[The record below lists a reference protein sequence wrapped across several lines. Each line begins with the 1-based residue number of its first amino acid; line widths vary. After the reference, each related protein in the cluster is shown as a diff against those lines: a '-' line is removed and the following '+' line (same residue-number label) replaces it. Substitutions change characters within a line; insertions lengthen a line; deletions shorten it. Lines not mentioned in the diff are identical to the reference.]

1 MSKLDELTKAINR
14 LNANF
19 ERVYPPADIPT
30 MTRRQVCDI
39 LGVSNGTI
47 SNYEAK
53 YGSAFKICRNEY
65 SAEFVRA
72 LKNGG
77 NA

>member
-1 MSKLDELTKAINR
+1 MSKLDELTEAINR

-19 ERVYPPADIPT
+19 ERVYPPIEMPT
-30 MTRRQVCDI
+30 MSRRQVREV

-47 SNYEAK
+47 ANYEAK

-65 SAEFVRA
+65 SAEFVRRI
-72 LKNGG
+72 KERNVR
-77 NA
+77 